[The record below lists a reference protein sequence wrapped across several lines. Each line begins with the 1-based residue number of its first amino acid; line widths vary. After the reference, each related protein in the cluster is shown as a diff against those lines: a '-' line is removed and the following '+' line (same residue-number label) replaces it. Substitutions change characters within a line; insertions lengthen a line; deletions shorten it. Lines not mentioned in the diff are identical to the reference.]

1 MPNATNEERFTLLE
15 IKAAYLEKLTLDLN
29 DVVVDQSQLIAELKK
44 RLERVERQVLASAEE
59 REIPQEKP
67 PHY

>member
-1 MPNATNEERFTLLE
+1 MPNAADEERFTQLE

-29 DVVVDQSQLIAELKK
+29 DVVVDQARLIAELKK
-44 RLERVERQVLASAEE
+44 RLERVERQLLASAEE